1 VPLQIIIITKIT
13 FLHETPAESGSREV
27 QQAVRTG
34 TRSGRSD
41 QPTEARPVRDFDK
54 VPVRETLHGV
64 G

>member
-1 VPLQIIIITKIT
+1 ML
-13 FLHETPAESGSREV
+13 AESGPREV

-34 TRSGRSD
+34 TQRRRSY
-41 QPTEARPVRDFDK
+41 QPTEERPLRYSDK